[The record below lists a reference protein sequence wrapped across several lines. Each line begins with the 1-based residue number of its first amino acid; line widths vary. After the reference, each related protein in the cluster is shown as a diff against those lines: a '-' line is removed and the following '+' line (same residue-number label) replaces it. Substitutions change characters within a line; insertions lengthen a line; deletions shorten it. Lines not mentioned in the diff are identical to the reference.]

1 MVQNQEQNTTMI
13 MASFY
18 LKVKYQSSRSSK
30 LSLGLNLK
38 DNRRSYMVLSITSL
52 KLSQRVG
59 ILRRIRK
66 IKRDIRDPLI
76 AFYKFAPFCHEWIT
90 AALHDA
96 APQKKKIS

>member
-1 MVQNQEQNTTMI
+1 
-13 MASFY
+13 
-18 LKVKYQSSRSSK
+18 
-30 LSLGLNLK
+30 
-38 DNRRSYMVLSITSL
+38 MVLSITSL
-52 KLSQRVG
+52 TLSRRVG

-96 APQKKKIS
+96 APQKKENFIGFNVYRNRLPKLPRDATWMAQVQS